1 MGPPA
6 LRTGRHAGRK
16 PTEPAR
22 AGGTSFRLGAVELVA
37 RDAYDYLRGYA
48 GAPFAATVT
57 DPPYGIGIVGMDGK
71 RWDNGFPHPDFWA
84 ELLLHT
90 EEGGWLACFTGVR
103 TFHRSA
109 LALET
114 GGWRVQ
120 DTLAWIRP
128 YAIGRAGGL
137 KRGWEAIILASR
149 GNPRPLNTH
158 DARVAGGG
166 IPNWP
171 SQSLPDNNRA
181 LTLKRG
187 RPENRR
193 ETRSPSS
200 VVVAAEDAGI
210 LGEHDRFFIVGRS
223 PTRERGAYNTHPS
236 VKPISLM
243 EHLLVLLARPG
254 GTFFDPFVGSGSTLV
269 AALRLGV
276 PCVGCEID
284 RDYCAI
290 AAKRLRD
297 AAAAAKS
304 SGEAAMTSAG
314 GRIVGEGRPVTAKR
328 VGRARRGGGGAKKP

>member
-1 MGPPA
+1 MAASRKAPVPGTETS
-6 LRTGRHAGRK
+6 LRFDGI
-16 PTEPAR
+16 
-22 AGGTSFRLGAVELVA
+22 ELVA
-37 RDAYDYLRGYA
+37 GDSYDHLRRYS

-84 ELLLHT
+84 ELLKHT

-114 GGWRVQ
+114 GGWRIQ

-137 KRGWEAIILASR
+137 KRGWEAVILASR
-149 GNPRPLNTH
+149 GEPRPLDVQN
-158 DARVAGGG
+158 ARVAGGG
-166 IPNWP
+166 IPAWP
-171 SQSLPDNNRA
+171 AQSLPDNNRA

-187 RPENRR
+187 SPENRR
-193 ETRSPSS
+193 DTRSPSS

-254 GTFFDPFVGSGSTLV
+254 GTFFDPFAGSGSTLV
-269 AALRLGV
+269 AALRLGL

-284 RDYCAI
+284 RDYLAI

-297 AAAAAKS
+297 AE
-304 SGEAAMTSAG
+304 EAATAHLAMAARRPRDAAGAATTSAG
-314 GRIVGEGRPVTAKR
+314 GPMAGEERPVTAKR
-328 VGRARRGGGGAKKP
+328 VGRARRGDGGVKKT

>member
-1 MGPPA
+1 M
-6 LRTGRHAGRK
+6 
-16 PTEPAR
+16 
-22 AGGTSFRLGAVELVA
+22 
-37 RDAYDYLRGYA
+37 
-48 GAPFAATVT
+48 T

-84 ELLLHT
+84 ALLERT
-90 EEGGWLACFTGVR
+90 EAGGWLACFTGVR

-114 GGWRVQ
+114 GGWRIQ

-137 KRGWEAIILASR
+137 KRGWEAVILASR
-149 GNPRPLNTH
+149 GDGRPLNVQN
-158 DARVAGGG
+158 ARVAGGG
-166 IPNWP
+166 IPAWP
-171 SQSLPDNNRA
+171 AQSLPDNNKA
-181 LTLKRG
+181 LTLRRG

-254 GTFFDPFVGSGSTLV
+254 GTSFDPFAGSGSTLV
-269 AALRLGV
+269 AALRLGL

-284 RDYCAI
+284 PDYLAI
-290 AAKRLRD
+290 AAKRLRETE
-297 AAAAAKS
+297 
-304 SGEAAMTSAG
+304 EAATARRSTVPRRPRGTAG
-314 GRIVGEGRPVTAKR
+314 VTATRSGRPVAGEERAVTAKR
-328 VGRARRGGGGAKKP
+328 LERERRGGGAKTP